1 LGTVTNGDDGGSMDR
16 SRTQTGA
23 FTAATALMTAT
34 TALLLVALTCAPA
47 AWGDSVP
54 LNGGKSRIVLAPG
67 LGKTLRQEGVA
78 IKPLGPAKLK
88 GRQLTLPVASGT
100 FDPGEGTAFAH
111 SGGFSFSSGRK
122 TVAVRQ
128 VMLDASAKSLS
139 ATVAGKRMRIATL
152 GDAKLEREGFDAHLV
167 AKRLP
172 LTRGAATALSR
183 ILGLPNVFRA
193 GLSLGSVNSLAAQ
206 TEVEIASGTIA
217 IGGPDT
223 VFSKLESL
231 NVQMGIWGATARAGT
246 ENYFLFGV
254 APTRLAPDASAGI
267 LEGGENDGVTMQI
280 HAPPPRELLLRH
292 PRIDLASG
300 ELSATLSPISK
311 ESPVTGAIA
320 TLDYSAARLQVRPKE
335 GAFELMDIRA
345 VANQFI
351 ADQLNARFAT
361 PGMFQAGETLARVT
375 VTLDAR

>member
-1 LGTVTNGDDGGSMDR
+1 MDR
-16 SRTQTGA
+16 SMPQIAA
-23 FTAATALMTAT
+23 FRAALTIAT

-54 LNGGKSRIVLAPG
+54 LNGGKSRVVLDGG

-78 IKPLGPAKLK
+78 IKPLGPVKLK

-100 FDPGEGTAFAH
+100 FDPEARGAAFAH
-111 SGGFSFSSGRK
+111 LGGFGFFSGRK

-128 VMLDASAKSLS
+128 LTLDASAKSLS
-139 ATVAGKRMRIATL
+139 ASVAGKRMRIATL
-152 GDAKLEREGFDAHLV
+152 GGAKLERDGFDAHLV

-172 LTRGAATALSR
+172 LTRAAATALNR

-193 GLSLGSVNSLAAQ
+193 GLSLGSVDGRAAQ

-231 NVQMGIWGATARAGT
+231 KVQMGIWGATARAGA

-300 ELSATLSPISK
+300 ELSATLSPISQ
-311 ESPVTGAIA
+311 ENPVTGAIA
-320 TLDYSAARLQVRPKE
+320 TLDYSAATLQVRPKV
-335 GAFELMDIRA
+335 GVFELMSIPA

-361 PGMFQAGETLARVT
+361 PGMFHAGETLARVT